1 MRFSAVRLWATMR
14 GPLSVVG
21 CEHPNSLRVGET
33 RVAAHIELA
42 TSSIKLKSRLNT
54 QRLEHR

>member
-1 MRFSAVRLWATMR
+1 MRFPALRLWATMR
-14 GPLSVVG
+14 DPLSDVG

-42 TSSIKLKSRLNT
+42 TYSVKLKSRLNT
-54 QRLEHR
+54 QRVEHI